1 MSLNDSMTM
10 CFGREEEGER
20 VFWFSNSKVLP
31 PSSYCLC
38 HSAVLAEL
46 FTTPWG
52 SISACKLMRA
62 AAHYVHSLLLSYS
75 PSVPLPAW
83 CLSHFQIGEPAH
95 IVDRLDTQQPHT
107 YIMLSARM
115 LCKCLA
121 TAAADL
127 ISVLN
132 KFHLPLPL
140 PHNLSAS
147 LAEHSLFWKHSMIFQ
162 AIAQSLNNNNNYN

>member
-1 MSLNDSMTM
+1 MKSYFRIVKYVFEWFDDNV
-10 CFGREEEGER
+10 FWKRGGGREG
-20 VFWFSNSKVLP
+20 VLVLKFKSSASLYLLPLSLRCAGRAVYGALGQHQRLQIDESCRTLCPFP
-31 PSSYCLC
+31 PP
-38 HSAVLAEL
+38 V
-46 FTTPWG
+46 
-52 SISACKLMRA
+52 
-62 AAHYVHSLLLSYS
+62 LLSFCPY
-75 PSVPLPAW
+75 VPLPAW

-132 KFHLPLPL
+132 KFHPP
-140 PHNLSAS
+140 PPSP
-147 LAEHSLFWKHSMIFQ
+147 
-162 AIAQSLNNNNNYN
+162 QSLCVPCRTFAFL

>member
-1 MSLNDSMTM
+1 MIRWQCVL
-10 CFGREEEGER
+10 EERRRARGCSGSQIQK
-20 VFWFSNSKVLP
+20 FCLPLP
-31 PSSYCLC
+31 PSYCLC
-38 HSAVLAEL
+38 HCAVLAEL

-62 AAHYVHSLLLSYS
+62 AAHYVHSLLQSYS

-121 TAAADL
+121 TAVADL

-132 KFHLPLPL
+132 KFHPP
-140 PHNLSAS
+140 PPSP
-147 LAEHSLFWKHSMIFQ
+147 
-162 AIAQSLNNNNNYN
+162 QSLCVPCRTFAFLKAFNDFPSDCTIIKQ

>member
-20 VFWFSNSKVLP
+20 VFCLP
-31 PSSYCLC
+31 HPPSYCLC
-38 HSAVLAEL
+38 HCAVLAEL

-75 PSVPLPAW
+75 PSVSLPAW

-132 KFHLPLPL
+132 KFHPP
-140 PHNLSAS
+140 PPS
-147 LAEHSLFWKHSMIFQ
+147 Q
-162 AIAQSLNNNNNYN
+162 QSLCVPCRTFAFLKAFNDFPSDCTIIKQ